1 MHPSNTQKNSFNR
14 KLHISAIA
22 FAVYSFLVSPA
33 QGQLGVASA
42 NAKSTPNIIL
52 ILTDDLGYGDLSCY
66 GSEFIDT
73 PRIDKMALE
82 GVRATGYRT
91 AANICT
97 PSRAAILTGSYPQRA
112 GIPNGIS
119 PRRPEHRHLGLHPD
133 EITIAEM
140 LKPHG
145 YATGMIGK
153 WHLGFDDVF
162 HPLNQGFDSY
172 YGLPTNF
179 SHDKRFFKDREV
191 IAEVADLSM
200 LTSNYT
206 EKAVE
211 FINNNHYRPF
221 FLYLAHNYPHVP
233 LEPNPDY
240 RGTSRAGDYGDIIE
254 ELDASTGAIL
264 DTLDD
269 LNIAE
274 DTLIIFT
281 SDNGPLPRYAKE
293 YRSTGP
299 FRGSK
304 YNTFEGGH
312 RVPAIFHWPTHL
324 PANRVCETPIS
335 SMDVLPTIA
344 AAVGIRPPSDRVLDG
359 KNIWQILTG
368 ESAVPPREIEYYYN
382 DNNLQAIRQNEWK
395 IHLPRTEEDVPWWQ
409 RAGQENFM
417 KLEEPFL
424 VNLATDIGET
434 HSLADSKPELVAALL
449 QEAAETRQKL
459 GSAHSRGT
467 EQREIGDSR
476 TLAVQARSSTSKS
489 SVASSSK
496 PNFVIIFADD
506 LGYNDLSSY
515 GSDTI
520 RTPHIDRMADE
531 GMLFTDF
538 YAQTV
543 CGPSRAALMTGSYP
557 LRVATKNNRVDV
569 HPYMHSKEITI
580 AEVLKPVGYATAA
593 FGKWDLA
600 GHTQDPKRYAPEL
613 MPTYQGFDYFFGT
626 PSSNDRIAHLI
637 RNETIIEKEA
647 DMSLLTQRYTDEAI
661 EFIKRSKDKPFF
673 VYLAHTMPHIRLERS
688 EKFVGKSDGGI
699 YGDVVEEI
707 DYNVGRI
714 MELLKEEG
722 LDRSTYVFF
731 ISDNGPW
738 YLGRSKGHLRNIGP
752 DAESHGGSALP
763 LRGAK
768 TSTWEGGL
776 RVPCIMW
783 APGRIPA
790 ESTSNEIA
798 STMDMLPTIAK
809 LSGGSVPRDRVI
821 DGHDISDLIHGVP
834 GATSPTE
841 AFYYYQRTQ
850 LQAVRSGPW
859 KLHLPRPANPQW
871 GHYSK
876 AEDDIDIPKPMLF
889 NLKTDVS
896 ESKDVSAQNRNVV
909 ENLLQLAEH
918 ARTDIGDVDRIG
930 NNARFFDE
938 GPRRPDI
945 ENRAK

>member
-1 MHPSNTQKNSFNR
+1 MENVIKLPLRTIAIFLTCAFSFT
-14 KLHISAIA
+14 SAA
-22 FAVYSFLVSPA
+22 T
-33 QGQLGVASA
+33 
-42 NAKSTPNIIL
+42 KPNIIL

-73 PRIDKMALE
+73 PRIDKMASE
-82 GVRATGYRT
+82 GVRATEYRT

-119 PRRPEHRHLGLHPD
+119 PHRPEHRHLGLHPN

-179 SHDKRFFKDREV
+179 SHDKRFFKDKEV
-191 IAEVADLSM
+191 IAEVTDLSM
-200 LTSNYT
+200 LTANYT

-211 FINNNHYRPF
+211 FITNNQNRSF

-240 RGTSRAGDYGDIIE
+240 KGTSRAGDLGDIIE
-254 ELDASTGAIL
+254 ELDASTGKIL
-264 DTLDD
+264 DTLEELD
-269 LNIAE
+269 IAE
-274 DTLIIFT
+274 DTLVIFT

-293 YRSTGP
+293 YRSSGP

-312 RVPAIFHWPTHL
+312 RVPAIFHWPERL
-324 PANRVCETPIS
+324 PAGQVCETPIS
-335 SMDVLPTIA
+335 SMDILPTIA
-344 AAVGIRPPSDRVLDG
+344 AVTGIQPPSDRVLDG
-359 KNIWQILTG
+359 KNIWRVLTG
-368 ESAVPPREIEYYYN
+368 ESFTPPREIEYYYN
-382 DNNLQAIRQNEWK
+382 DNNLQAIRQNDWK
-395 IHLPRTEEDVPWWQ
+395 IHLPRTEEDIPWWQ
-409 RAGQENFM
+409 KAGQETFM
-417 KLEEPFL
+417 ELEEPFL

-434 HSLADSKPELVAALL
+434 QSVADSNPELVAALL
-449 QEAAETRQKL
+449 QEAAETRQSL
-459 GSAHSRGT
+459 GSAHSRGS
-467 EQREIGDSR
+467 EQRAIGDSR
-476 TLAVQARSSTSKS
+476 VLATQARSSTSP
-489 SVASSSK
+489 
-496 PNFVIIFADD
+496 PNFVLIFADD

-520 RTPHIDRMADE
+520 KTPHIDRMAEE
-531 GMLFTDF
+531 GMRFTDF

-557 LRVATKNNRVDV
+557 LRIATKNNRVDV

-600 GHTQDPKRYAPEL
+600 GHTQNPRRYAPEL
-613 MPTYQGFDYFFGT
+613 MPIHQGFDYYFGT
-626 PSSNDRIAHLI
+626 PSSNDSIANLI
-637 RNETIIEKEA
+637 RNETIIEREA

-661 EFIKRSKDKPFF
+661 AFIKRSKDQPFF
-673 VYLAHTMPHIRLERS
+673 IYLAHTMPHIRLERS
-688 EKFVGKSDGGI
+688 EKFVGRSKGGI
-699 YGDVVEEI
+699 YGDVIEEI
-707 DYNVGRI
+707 DHNVGRI
-714 MELLKEEG
+714 IESLKEEG
-722 LDRSTYVFF
+722 LDDSTYVFF

-738 YLGRSKGHLRNIGP
+738 YLGRSEAHLKRIGP
-752 DAESHGGSALP
+752 DAEAHGGSALP

-790 ESTSNEIA
+790 HSTSKEIA

-809 LSGGSVPRDRVI
+809 LAGVPAPRDRVI
-821 DGHDISDLIHGVP
+821 DGHDITNLIHGVP

-859 KLHLPRPANPQW
+859 KLHLPRPADPKW
-871 GHYSK
+871 GYYSK
-876 AEDDIDIPKPMLF
+876 AEDDIDIPKPVLY

-896 ESKDVSAQNRNVV
+896 ETRDVSDQHPNVV
-909 ENLLQLAEH
+909 EKLIQFAEH
-918 ARTDIGDVDRIG
+918 ARTDIGDVDRVG
-930 NNARFFDE
+930 KNARFFDDD
-938 GPRRPDI
+938 PVRPDI
-945 ENRAK
+945 GDRAK